1 MYIKLFLNFSSLWNS
16 IWQRQEG
23 SALTLLVFRT
33 KQGTWHKQIQMMKG
47 YGFPS
52 SCKNYKL
59 GPTYLR
65 LTIFYWQSNTF
76 TSTANTMVLVIR
88 ALCKLVF
95 PNLPQ
100 KFDQSTLISGTP
112 FFSQWYFPSSENLW
126 QIIASSPFLTPCSFM
141 LSCVLTQLASL
152 AQIRELAHRLFR
164 RHP

>member
-1 MYIKLFLNFSSLWNS
+1 MQSVISEFFFHVEFNLAKTGRQRSHSSRFQNQTRHLTQTNTHDEGLWFS
-16 IWQRQEG
+16 
-23 SALTLLVFRT
+23 F
-33 KQGTWHKQIQMMKG
+33 H
-47 YGFPS
+47 
-52 SCKNYKL
+52 KNYKL

-112 FFSQWYFPSSENLW
+112 FFSQWYFPSSEN
-126 QIIASSPFLTPCSFM
+126 
-141 LSCVLTQLASL
+141 
-152 AQIRELAHRLFR
+152 
-164 RHP
+164 

>member
-1 MYIKLFLNFSSLWNS
+1 MKFNLAKTGRQCSHSFRFQNQTRHLTQTNTHDEGLWFS
-16 IWQRQEG
+16 
-23 SALTLLVFRT
+23 F
-33 KQGTWHKQIQMMKG
+33 H
-47 YGFPS
+47 
-52 SCKNYKL
+52 KNYKL
-59 GPTYLR
+59 GLTYLR

-76 TSTANTMVLVIR
+76 TSTTNTIVLVIR

-100 KFDQSTLISGTP
+100 KFDQSTLIYGTP
-112 FFSQWYFPSSENLW
+112 FFSQWYFPLSENLW

-141 LSCVLTQLASL
+141 LSCVLAQLASL

>member
-1 MYIKLFLNFSSLWNS
+1 MEFNLAKTGRQRSHSSRFQNQTRHLTQTNTNDEGLWFS
-16 IWQRQEG
+16 
-23 SALTLLVFRT
+23 F
-33 KQGTWHKQIQMMKG
+33 H
-47 YGFPS
+47 
-52 SCKNYKL
+52 KNYKL
-59 GPTYLR
+59 GPTYLQ
-65 LTIFYWQSNTF
+65 LTIFYWQSNTV

-100 KFDQSTLISGTP
+100 KYDQSMLISGTP

-126 QIIASSPFLTPCSFM
+126 QIIASSPFLTPCSFL

-152 AQIRELAHRLFR
+152 AQIRDLAHRLFR

>member
-1 MYIKLFLNFSSLWNS
+1 MEFNLAKTGRQRSQSSRFQNQTRHLTQTNTNDEGLWFS
-16 IWQRQEG
+16 
-23 SALTLLVFRT
+23 F
-33 KQGTWHKQIQMMKG
+33 H
-47 YGFPS
+47 
-52 SCKNYKL
+52 KNYKL

-65 LTIFYWQSNTF
+65 LTIFYWQSNTV
-76 TSTANTMVLVIR
+76 TSTANMMVLVIR

-100 KFDQSTLISGTP
+100 KFDQSALISGTP

-141 LSCVLTQLASL
+141 LSWVLAQLASL